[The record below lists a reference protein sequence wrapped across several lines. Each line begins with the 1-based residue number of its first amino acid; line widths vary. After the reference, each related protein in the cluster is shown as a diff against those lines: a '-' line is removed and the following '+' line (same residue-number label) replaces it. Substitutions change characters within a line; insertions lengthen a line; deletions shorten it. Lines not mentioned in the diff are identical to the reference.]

1 MLFWKHIRG
10 YCTFKENIFNS
21 IDNKGHINLS
31 NFMTIINSY
40 KHFPNF
46 PISKQLNSNMSRTA
60 RFHLLSLALF
70 LLWTLRGLMLLL
82 TIDMIAYISRS
93 QLGLRLAFLWFFL
106 LEKLPLVLPLE
117 EDFTNRA
124 NYLAFCFFSVSSILC
139 SLFIQS

>member
-1 MLFWKHIRG
+1 
-10 YCTFKENIFNS
+10 
-21 IDNKGHINLS
+21 
-31 NFMTIINSY
+31 MTIINSY

-93 QLGLRLAFLWFFL
+93 QLGLRLAFL
-106 LEKLPLVLPLE
+106 
-117 EDFTNRA
+117 
-124 NYLAFCFFSVSSILC
+124 
-139 SLFIQS
+139 